1 MKTLGS
7 ILVVFALVFP
17 QFCSAESEVCDGV
30 ISILRIS
37 NYVDGWGDA
46 GLREASA
53 LHNEWYVANGVTEN
67 SQTVIPIFDYD
78 DSTDS
83 VVKNVDRV
91 ATLHFNSTVSGDARE
106 RQGDEGWINFIAAY
120 DANTRVKETIFL
132 CIPNG
137 LLGNR

>member
-17 QFCSAESEVCDGV
+17 QFCSAESEVCEGV

-37 NYVDGWGDA
+37 NYVDGGSEA
-46 GLREASA
+46 GLREASD

-67 SQTVIPIFDYD
+67 SQIVIPIFDYD

-106 RQGDEGWINFIAAY
+106 RQGDEGWTNFIAAY

>member
-17 QFCSAESEVCDGV
+17 QFCSAESEVCEGV

-37 NYVDGWGDA
+37 NYVDGGSEA
-46 GLREASA
+46 GLREASD

-67 SQTVIPIFDYD
+67 SQFVIPIFDYD

-106 RQGDEGWINFIAAY
+106 RQGDEGWTNFIAAY

-137 LLGNR
+137 LLSNR

>member
-37 NYVDGWGDA
+37 NYVDGGSEA

-53 LHNEWYVANGVTEN
+53 LHNEGYVANGVTEN

-91 ATLHFNSTVSGDARE
+91 ATLHFNSTVSRDARD
-106 RQGDEGWINFIAAY
+106 RQGDEGWTNFISAY
-120 DANTRVKETIFL
+120 DANTKVTETIFL

-137 LLGNR
+137 LLGNQ

>member
-37 NYVDGWGDA
+37 NYVDGGSEA

-91 ATLHFNSTVSGDARE
+91 ATLHFNS
-106 RQGDEGWINFIAAY
+106 
-120 DANTRVKETIFL
+120 
-132 CIPNG
+132 C
-137 LLGNR
+137 LLYTSPSPRDRG

>member
-17 QFCSAESEVCDGV
+17 QFCSAESEVCEGV

-37 NYVDGWGDA
+37 NYVDGGSEA
-46 GLREASA
+46 GLREASE

-91 ATLHFNSTVSGDARE
+91 ATLHFNSTVSGEARE
-106 RQGDEGWINFIAAY
+106 RQGDEGWTSFIAAY

>member
-17 QFCSAESEVCDGV
+17 QFCSAESEVCEGV

-37 NYVDGWGDA
+37 NYVDGGSEA
-46 GLREASA
+46 GLREASE

-67 SQTVIPIFDYD
+67 LQTVIPIFDYD

-106 RQGDEGWINFIAAY
+106 RQGDEGWTNFIAAY

>member
-17 QFCSAESEVCDGV
+17 QFCSAESEVCEGV

-37 NYVDGWGDA
+37 NYVDGGSEA
-46 GLREASA
+46 GLREASE

>member
-7 ILVVFALVFP
+7 ILVVFDLVIP
-17 QFCSAESEVCDGV
+17 QFCSAESEVCEGV

-37 NYVDGWGDA
+37 NYVDGGSEA
-46 GLREASA
+46 GLREASE

-106 RQGDEGWINFIAAY
+106 RQGDEGWTNFIAAY

>member
-7 ILVVFALVFP
+7 MLVVFALVFP
-17 QFCSAESEVCDGV
+17 QFCSAESEVCEGV

-37 NYVDGWGDA
+37 NYVDGGSEA
-46 GLREASA
+46 GLREASD

-67 SQTVIPIFDYD
+67 SQFVIPIFDYD

-106 RQGDEGWINFIAAY
+106 RQGDEGWTNFIAAY

>member
-7 ILVVFALVFP
+7 MLVVFALVFP
-17 QFCSAESEVCDGV
+17 QFCSAESEVCEGV

-37 NYVDGWGDA
+37 NYVDGGSEA
-46 GLREASA
+46 GLREASD

-67 SQTVIPIFDYD
+67 SQIVIPIFDYD

-106 RQGDEGWINFIAAY
+106 RQGDEGWTNFIAAY

>member
-17 QFCSAESEVCDGV
+17 QFCSAESEVCEGV

-37 NYVDGWGDA
+37 NYVDGGSEA
-46 GLREASA
+46 GLREASE

-106 RQGDEGWINFIAAY
+106 RQGDEGWTNFIAAY
-120 DANTRVKETIFL
+120 DAHTRVKETIFL

>member
-17 QFCSAESEVCDGV
+17 QFCSAESEVCEGV

-37 NYVDGWGDA
+37 NYVDGGSEA
-46 GLREASA
+46 GLREASE

-91 ATLHFNSTVSGDARE
+91 ATLHFNSTVSGDTRE
-106 RQGDEGWINFIAAY
+106 RQGDEGWTNFIAAY

>member
-37 NYVDGWGDA
+37 NYVDGGSEA

-67 SQTVIPIFDYD
+67 SQTLIPIFDYD

-106 RQGDEGWINFIAAY
+106 RQGDEGWTNFIAAY

-132 CIPNG
+132 WIPNG
-137 LLGNR
+137 LLGTR

>member
-17 QFCSAESEVCDGV
+17 QFCSAESEVCEGV
-30 ISILRIS
+30 LSILRIS
-37 NYVDGWGDA
+37 NYVDGGSEA
-46 GLREASA
+46 GLREASE

-91 ATLHFNSTVSGDARE
+91 ATLHFNSTGSGDTRE
-106 RQGDEGWINFIAAY
+106 RQGDEGWTNFIAAY

>member
-7 ILVVFALVFP
+7 MLVVFALVFP
-17 QFCSAESEVCDGV
+17 QFCSAESEVCEGV

-37 NYVDGWGDA
+37 NYVDGGSEA
-46 GLREASA
+46 GLREASD

-67 SQTVIPIFDYD
+67 SQIVIPIFDYD

-91 ATLHFNSTVSGDARE
+91 AALHFNSTVSGDARE
-106 RQGDEGWINFIAAY
+106 RQGDEGWTNFIAAY

>member
-17 QFCSAESEVCDGV
+17 QFCSAESEVCEGV

-37 NYVDGWGDA
+37 NYVDGGSEA
-46 GLREASA
+46 GLREASE

-106 RQGDEGWINFIAAY
+106 RQGDEGWIYFIAAY